1 MKHGVIIPLIGGMS
15 IGASKALE
23 EAPSWAISWSDFKT
37 NEENFKEYY
46 KGVPFRT
53 LDNENIDNVSL
64 NDDLF
69 KNTMIVSAVPP
80 CAGLSRLNPTIGQHT
95 ANAQNDYS
103 SNKWMYLA
111 SSLVLKEIRPKVMI
125 FENAPG
131 LMQNFGSWVRE
142 QAINIGKKY
151 GYSTSF
157 VYTGSTLHGLPQNRK
172 RSFAFFWDSE
182 HAPNFNWYDKPHK
195 SPKDYLSEQ
204 FNSYNSTSEHSLSI
218 MKEDFKDNVYYKY
231 YIEKYGSDWRN
242 IMADKSKKTKIVSL
256 EYYLFEIGLADDF
269 IEYYRSKGQHEKEV
283 KHIEFAKY
291 KLSIGKGWWNSSPHF
306 YKDDQAY
313 NAITMRAPNM
323 IHPYEDRY
331 LTLREHMFLMG
342 LPHDFKIQNDYYN
355 AVFQNVPVNT
365 ATDWTSFARDYVEG
379 KTTSSGSSVVFGDN
393 FKKKQWT

>member
-15 IGASKALE
+15 IGASKALD

-157 VYTGSTLHGLPQNRK
+157 V
-172 RSFAFFWDSE
+172 
-182 HAPNFNWYDKPHK
+182 
-195 SPKDYLSEQ
+195 
-204 FNSYNSTSEHSLSI
+204 
-218 MKEDFKDNVYYKY
+218 
-231 YIEKYGSDWRN
+231 
-242 IMADKSKKTKIVSL
+242 
-256 EYYLFEIGLADDF
+256 
-269 IEYYRSKGQHEKEV
+269 
-283 KHIEFAKY
+283 
-291 KLSIGKGWWNSSPHF
+291 
-306 YKDDQAY
+306 
-313 NAITMRAPNM
+313 
-323 IHPYEDRY
+323 
-331 LTLREHMFLMG
+331 
-342 LPHDFKIQNDYYN
+342 
-355 AVFQNVPVNT
+355 
-365 ATDWTSFARDYVEG
+365 
-379 KTTSSGSSVVFGDN
+379 
-393 FKKKQWT
+393 